1 MTNDSLCIE
10 LSCHG
15 ALYHNKRIHE
25 ISRKKMYNLL
35 KIWKKYFDNI
45 MYEQVSAGD
54 WLMIA

>member
-54 WLMIA
+54 